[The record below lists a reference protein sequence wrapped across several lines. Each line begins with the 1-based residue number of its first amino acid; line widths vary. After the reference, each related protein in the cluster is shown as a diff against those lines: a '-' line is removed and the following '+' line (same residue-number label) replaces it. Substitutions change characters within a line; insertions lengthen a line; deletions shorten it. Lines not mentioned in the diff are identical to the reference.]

1 VTPSKHAAKSAS
13 KSAAKSA
20 TKAAP
25 EAATKPAAKSAAK
38 AAKPELPILFFES
51 GEEWA
56 GWLAENHDTS
66 PGVWLRFAKKGSGI
80 RSLTYAP
87 ALEEALRYGWIDGQ
101 AKRQDDDWYVQK
113 FIKRAKRSI
122 WSKVNRD
129 KVEALIAAGR
139 MEPAGQAEIDRA
151 KADGRWDAAYDSPK
165 NATVPE
171 DLQAAL
177 NASPRAKELFPTLS
191 SQNRY
196 AILFRLQTAKKPE
209 TRVKRIAEFVAMLER
224 GETLH

>member
-1 VTPSKHAAKSAS
+1 MTPSKS
-13 KSAAKSA
+13 
-20 TKAAP
+20 
-25 EAATKPAAKSAAK
+25 
-38 AAKPELPILFFES
+38 AAKPELPVLFFES
-51 GEEWA
+51 AEDFA
-56 GWLAENHDTS
+56 AWLEENHDTS

-87 ALEEALRYGWIDGQ
+87 AVEEALRHGWIDGQ
-101 AKRQDDDWYVQK
+101 AKKQDDQWYVQK
-113 FIKRAKRSI
+113 FIRRAKRSI
-122 WSKVNRD
+122 WSKINRD
-129 KVEALIAAGR
+129 KAEALIASGR
-139 MEPAGQAEIDRA
+139 MRPAGLAEVERA

-165 NATVPE
+165 NSAVPD

-177 NASPRAKELFPTLS
+177 DASPQAKEFFATLS

-209 TRVKRIAEFVAMLER
+209 TRARRITDFVAMLER